1 MPEKATD
8 FKGKHI
14 LLAENNELNRE
25 IAVEVLNAFRI
36 RNWQRRI
43 FCWFEREK
51 PVCHS
56 FVSAIESCSR
66 GFSSCA
72 ARALLSLCL

>member
-1 MPEKATD
+1 MRY
-8 FKGKHI
+8 F
-14 LLAENNELNRE
+14 
-25 IAVEVLNAFRI
+25 FRI

-56 FVSAIESCSR
+56 FVSAIESYSR

-72 ARALLSLCL
+72 ARALLFYFRGRCFINADGKDYGAGILWPRTM

>member
-1 MPEKATD
+1 MRY
-8 FKGKHI
+8 F
-14 LLAENNELNRE
+14 
-25 IAVEVLNAFRI
+25 FRI

-56 FVSAIESCSR
+56 FVSAIESYSR